1 MKPGRRIAFD
11 FGDVRIGVAVTDP
24 SGILSTPLSFLEN
37 AEESL
42 VANMSS
48 LYEEYQPIYTA
59 IGLPSHLSGSESQKS
74 KSVSDFA
81 AKVSEIT
88 ENPIYFI
95 DERLTTVSA
104 SRTLREAGLN
114 SKASKGEIDSMAA
127 VAILDSALNQER
139 IQGEPMNRY
148 MK

>member
-11 FGDVRIGVAVTDP
+11 FGDVRIGVAVTDA
-24 SGILSTPLSFLEN
+24 SGILATPLRFLQNSE
-37 AEESL
+37 ASL
-42 VANMSS
+42 LSGIAS
-48 LYEEYQPIYTA
+48 LYQEFQPIYTA
-59 IGLPSHLSGSESQKS
+59 IGFPSHLSGVESQKS

-88 ENPIYFI
+88 ENPIYLI

-104 SRTLREAGLN
+104 SRSLREAGLN
-114 SKASKGEIDSMAA
+114 SKSSKNEIDSMAA
-127 VAILDSALNQER
+127 AAILESALNQER